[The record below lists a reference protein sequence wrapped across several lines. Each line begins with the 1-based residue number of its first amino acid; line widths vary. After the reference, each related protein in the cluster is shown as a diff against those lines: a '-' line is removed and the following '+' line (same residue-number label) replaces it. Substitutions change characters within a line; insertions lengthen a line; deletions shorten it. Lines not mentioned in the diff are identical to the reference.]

1 MTRLAKLTGP
11 RQGAWNK
18 AVQERVAVTS
28 SILGAVKSVKM
39 AGLSTLMSSKIQML
53 RKLELD
59 LSKKFRVLTVLINL
73 VGKCFNFSNLELDTE
88 IFYLAS
94 FPLLVS
100 PMVTFSVYFVTTP
113 IPMTMSQAFTTLTLI
128 TLVCSSLYTFT
139 GSLPQLTASFGCFDR
154 IQDFL
159 VLADSGLPTDK
170 SLMVKDSPADTTDPE
185 SGYKECIRTSP
196 LNNFAMPDASHMLE
210 FRQVSIAKPEGY
222 ALIDVDLK
230 VSPGQIVAIT
240 GPVASGKSVLL
251 RTCAGELRASQ
262 GHVYRVTQSVGY
274 CAQVPWLRNASI
286 RDNIVESTD
295 FDQLWYSAVITVCA
309 LDKELESMKDGDL
322 TLVGTGGLVLSGGQ
336 RQRIVS
342 SA

>member
-1 MTRLAKLTGP
+1 
-11 RQGAWNK
+11 
-18 AVQERVAVTS
+18 
-28 SILGAVKSVKM
+28 
-39 AGLSTLMSSKIQML
+39 
-53 RKLELD
+53 
-59 LSKKFRVLTVLINL
+59 
-73 VGKCFNFSNLELDTE
+73 
-88 IFYLAS
+88 
-94 FPLLVS
+94 
-100 PMVTFSVYFVTTP
+100 
-113 IPMTMSQAFTTLTLI
+113 LI

-159 VLADSGLPTDK
+159 VLAGSGQPRDK
-170 SLMVKDSPADTTDPE
+170 ALMVKDSPANTTGPE
-185 SGYKECIRTSP
+185 SSGYKECIRTSP
-196 LNNFAMPDASHMLE
+196 LNNFAMPDASHMLD
-210 FRQVSIAKPEGY
+210 FRRVSIAKPEGY

-251 RTCAGELRASQ
+251 RACVGELRASQ
-262 GHVYRVTQSVGY
+262 GYVYRATESIGY

-295 FDQLWYSAVITVCA
+295 FDQLWYSAVVTVCA
-309 LDKELESMKDGDL
+309 LDKDLESMTDGDL